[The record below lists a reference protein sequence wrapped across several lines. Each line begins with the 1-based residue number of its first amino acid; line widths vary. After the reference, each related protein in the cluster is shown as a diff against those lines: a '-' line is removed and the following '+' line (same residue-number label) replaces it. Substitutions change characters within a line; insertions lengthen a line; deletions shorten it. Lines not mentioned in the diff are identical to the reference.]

1 MFNLQPLAFL
11 LGQTLVVGYLLDKK
25 ANLLAEVILKLLWRG
40 LCVLNGVVQNRS
52 LEGVQVGYSANAT

>member
-25 ANLLAEVILKLLWRG
+25 ANLLPEVILKLLWRG
-40 LCVLNGVVQNRS
+40 LCVLNGVAQNRG
-52 LEGVQVGYSANAT
+52 LERG